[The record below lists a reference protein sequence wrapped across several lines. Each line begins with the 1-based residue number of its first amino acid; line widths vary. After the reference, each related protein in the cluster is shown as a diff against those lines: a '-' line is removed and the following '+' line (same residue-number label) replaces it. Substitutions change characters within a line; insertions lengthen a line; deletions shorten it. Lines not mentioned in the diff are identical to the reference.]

1 MELDRLHSLMLESA
15 LVTLKDT
22 EEAFLRIT

>member
-15 LVTLKDT
+15 LVTHKDIA
-22 EEAFLRIT
+22 EAFLRIA